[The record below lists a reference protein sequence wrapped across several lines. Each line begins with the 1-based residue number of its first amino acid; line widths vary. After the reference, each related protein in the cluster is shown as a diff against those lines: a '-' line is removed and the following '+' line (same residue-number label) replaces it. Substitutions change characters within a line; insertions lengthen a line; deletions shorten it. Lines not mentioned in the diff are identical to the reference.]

1 MLGTCRERDVRGTRT
16 LVMPRGVGVRSHR
29 FMSVVLLLAVLPIPM
44 VILLH
49 RLVVV
54 LLLVLLPEHLQLT
67 ADGKARGPL
76 FSPGERWG

>member
-1 MLGTCRERDVRGTRT
+1 
-16 LVMPRGVGVRSHR
+16 MPRGVGVRSHR

-44 VILLH
+44 VLLLVVILLH
-49 RLVVV
+49 RPVV

>member
-1 MLGTCRERDVRGTRT
+1 
-16 LVMPRGVGVRSHR
+16 MPRRVGVRSHR

-44 VILLH
+44 VLLLVVMFLH
-49 RLVVV
+49 RLVV
-54 LLLVLLPEHLQLT
+54 LLLLLMAEHMT

>member
-1 MLGTCRERDVRGTRT
+1 
-16 LVMPRGVGVRSHR
+16 MPRGVGMRSHR

-54 LLLVLLPEHLQLT
+54 LLLVLLPEHLQLM

>member
-1 MLGTCRERDVRGTRT
+1 
-16 LVMPRGVGVRSHR
+16 MPRGVGVRSHR

>member
-1 MLGTCRERDVRGTRT
+1 
-16 LVMPRGVGVRSHR
+16 
-29 FMSVVLLLAVLPIPM
+29 MSVVLLLAVLPIPM